1 MKKKYR
7 RFSPV
12 MHEIIRERKKK
23 LRMKFKNAVYAILW
37 MLKLSIQRK
46 KKKVMVKKIVRMKTR
61 LLEALPEPPKLEQQ
75 HQIIYIEV
83 ITLNSMSLANIAS
96 VSLNDRLQTQIASI
110 NC

>member
-37 MLKLSIQRK
+37 MLKLSI
-46 KKKVMVKKIVRMKTR
+46 
-61 LLEALPEPPKLEQQ
+61 
-75 HQIIYIEV
+75 
-83 ITLNSMSLANIAS
+83 
-96 VSLNDRLQTQIASI
+96 
-110 NC
+110 